1 MSTLINVKEL
11 RRRLSDV
18 VGRVKKGARFTVLY
32 RSRPAFEIVPVDAA
46 SIPQDKLET
55 DPLYRASAVGRS
67 RDGLSARDHDAVLYG
82 K

>member
-1 MSTLINVKEL
+1 MGTVINTKEL
-11 RRRLSDV
+11 RRRLPEV

-46 SIPQDKLET
+46 SIPQGKVEEDS
-55 DPLYRASAVGRS
+55 LYRAPALGKS

>member
-11 RRRLSDV
+11 RRRLPEV

-32 RSRPAFEIVPVDAA
+32 RSRPAFEIVPVNAA
-46 SIPQDKLET
+46 SIPQGKVEEDS
-55 DPLYRASAVGRS
+55 LYQAPALGKS